1 MEKIILTS
9 DAYALVSGLKV
20 GDSEERARALGH
32 VSLNGEN
39 VGGYG
44 STEITWEDGVV
55 TQIEVW
61 DYIGRRV
68 GPFFDP

>member
-1 MEKIILTS
+1 M
-9 DAYALVSGLKV
+9 
-20 GDSEERARALGH
+20 GDSEEQARALGH
-32 VSLNGEN
+32 TYLDADT
-39 VGGYG
+39 VGFYG